1 VRPGPVFY
9 AETRRFPANFAEINR
24 LIWHTYPTPDYGSEG
39 RRAWTKNYFYLYTKV
54 NDETCAFWALPV
66 GARREYASSFFVVVS
81 TNWLR
86 IWKGKA
92 MSDGEIV
99 VVPNIPSPQVLSESG
114 FTELKQ
120 PII

>member
-1 VRPGPVFY
+1 
-9 AETRRFPANFAEINR
+9 

-39 RRAWTKNYFYLYTKV
+39 RRVWTKNYFYLYTKV
-54 NDETCAFWALPV
+54 SDETCAFWALPV
-66 GARREYASSFFVVVS
+66 GPRREYASSFFVVVS